1 MTTRLTGSAI
11 AVALTLGLAA
21 AAAAQAP
28 KAGEVSRVEGTVA
41 VARPATPDGA
51 PLKRK
56 DNIFVRDL
64 VTTGELSK
72 AQLLLGGKATVTMR
86 EQSALRI
93 TEVPG
98 VSTVEITGGMLKLVV
113 AKDRMKAGERIDVKT
128 PNAITAVRGTT
139 IVTELVKA
147 PSGPVTRLT
156 VLDGFVDITPLN
168 PATGAPLGPP
178 VRVNML
184 QQTTVTGAGAPTP
197 PQPVTRNDAV
207 RLDATFA
214 FKLNPTTASDDV
226 LKRQVEQAA
235 TDAAKLPPGSAPGK
249 LPGGGDTVPNV
260 SGDDIR
266 SRTNPIAPP
275 QRPSGQGRSI
285 SPGGG

>member
-1 MTTRLTGSAI
+1 MTTRLASTAI
-11 AVALTLGLAA
+11 AAALTLGIAA

-41 VARPATPDGA
+41 VARSATPDGM
-51 PLKRK
+51 PLKVK
-56 DNIFVRDL
+56 DNVFVRDL
-64 VTTGELSK
+64 VSTGQLSK

-98 VSTVEITGGMLKLVV
+98 VSTVEITSGTLKLVV

-147 PSGPVTRLT
+147 AAGLQTRLT

-168 PATGAPLGPP
+168 PATGAPAGPP
-178 VRVNML
+178 VRVNTL
-184 QQTTVTGAGAPTP
+184 QQTTVTGAGTPTP
-197 PQPVTRNDAV
+197 PQPINRADAV
-207 RLDATFA
+207 KMDATFA
-214 FKLNPTTASDDV
+214 FKLSPATASDDV
-226 LKRQVEQAA
+226 VKRQLEQAA
-235 TDAAKLPPGSAPGK
+235 SDAAKLPSNAAPGK
-249 LPGGGDTVPNV
+249 LPAGGDTVPNV

-266 SRTNPIAPP
+266 SRTSPTAPS
-275 QRPSGQGRSI
+275 RPPGGRQI
-285 SPGGG
+285 SPGGS